1 MLVNLL
7 LEQLEDIKSTFRKSR
22 AKQIL
27 LFIMKYKK
35 VKRSNSKTFKK
46 IDFQMYNKYKLY
58 FALLF
63 IFNYKK

>member
-7 LEQLEDIKSTFRKSR
+7 LEQFEDINYTFKKSI

-35 VKRSNSKTFKK
+35 VKLGNSKIKSIFKTESIRK
-46 IDFQMYNKYKLY
+46 RAKLI
-58 FALLF
+58 L
-63 IFNYKK
+63 

>member
-7 LEQLEDIKSTFRKSR
+7 LEQLEDINYTFKKSI

-35 VKRSNSKTFKK
+35 VKRSNSKTNTTF
-46 IDFQMYNKYKLY
+46 YNE
-58 FALLF
+58 
-63 IFNYKK
+63 I